1 MKLFLMLLPWLELF
15 TLIQLGIETS
25 ALTAL
30 AYVIVTIVVGVMVL
44 RWQGMEL
51 FNRLR
56 ETQQG
61 AALGPRLLK
70 DDMSVVL
77 AGLLLIVPGMI
88 SDIAAVI
95 VLIGP
100 LRRRLARM
108 VFGPEPH
115 GPNRPQLQSLTPQIT
130 QQEDTELVLP
140 VTKF

>member
-61 AALGPRLLK
+61 AVLGPRLLK

-108 VFGPEPH
+108 VFGPEPEIYAPERDNQAH
-115 GPNRPQLQSLTPQIT
+115 TTIDGDFKRVD
-130 QQEDTELVLP
+130 EAEK
-140 VTKF
+140 KF

>member
-30 AYVIVTIVVGVMVL
+30 AYVMVTIVVGVMVL

-61 AALGPRLLK
+61 AVLGPRLLK

-108 VFGPEPH
+108 VFGPEPEIYAPERDNQAH
-115 GPNRPQLQSLTPQIT
+115 TTIDGDFKRVD
-130 QQEDTELVLP
+130 EAEK
-140 VTKF
+140 KF

>member
-1 MKLFLMLLPWLELF
+1 MLLPWLELF

-30 AYVIVTIVVGVMVL
+30 AYVMVTIVVGVMVL

-61 AALGPRLLK
+61 AVLGPRLLK

-108 VFGPEPH
+108 VFGPEPEIYAPERDNQAH
-115 GPNRPQLQSLTPQIT
+115 TTIDGDFKRVD
-130 QQEDTELVLP
+130 EAEK
-140 VTKF
+140 KF

>member
-61 AALGPRLLK
+61 AVLGPRLLK

-108 VFGPEPH
+108 VFGPEPEIYAPERDNQAH
-115 GPNRPQLQSLTPQIT
+115 TTIDGDFKRVDDA
-130 QQEDTELVLP
+130 EK
-140 VTKF
+140 KF

>member
-1 MKLFLMLLPWLELF
+1 MLLPWLELF

-61 AALGPRLLK
+61 AVLGPRLLK

-108 VFGPEPH
+108 VFGPEPEIYAPERDNQAH
-115 GPNRPQLQSLTPQIT
+115 TTIDGDFKRVD
-130 QQEDTELVLP
+130 EAEK
-140 VTKF
+140 KF

>member
-1 MKLFLMLLPWLELF
+1 MLLPWLELF

-30 AYVIVTIVVGVMVL
+30 AYVMVTIVVGVMVL

-61 AALGPRLLK
+61 AVLGPRLLK

-108 VFGPEPH
+108 VFGPEPEIYAPERDNQAH
-115 GPNRPQLQSLTPQIT
+115 TIIDGDFKRVD
-130 QQEDTELVLP
+130 EAEK
-140 VTKF
+140 KF

>member
-30 AYVIVTIVVGVMVL
+30 AYVMVTIVVGVMVL

-61 AALGPRLLK
+61 AVLGPRLLK

-108 VFGPEPH
+108 VFGPEPEIYAPERDNQAH
-115 GPNRPQLQSLTPQIT
+115 TTIDGDFKRVDDA
-130 QQEDTELVLP
+130 EK
-140 VTKF
+140 KF

>member
-30 AYVIVTIVVGVMVL
+30 AYVMVTIVVGVMVL

-61 AALGPRLLK
+61 AVLGPRLLK

-88 SDIAAVI
+88 SEIAAVI

-108 VFGPEPH
+108 VFGPEPEIYAPERDNQAH
-115 GPNRPQLQSLTPQIT
+115 TTIDGDFKRVD
-130 QQEDTELVLP
+130 EAEK
-140 VTKF
+140 KF

>member
-30 AYVIVTIVVGVMVL
+30 AYVMVTIVVGVMVL

-61 AALGPRLLK
+61 AVLGPRLLK

-108 VFGPEPH
+108 VFGPEPEIYAPERDNQAQTTID
-115 GPNRPQLQSLTPQIT
+115 GDFKRVD
-130 QQEDTELVLP
+130 EAEK
-140 VTKF
+140 KF